1 MGEAGRLMRR
11 LLRFILN
18 MDARA
23 WRTTLVMFLLAG
35 GAGFIFMLAVGL
47 LGFEG
52 KALVQEW
59 LGFAAQSHFA
69 LLIAVAAFAAL
80 AFLGV
85 PQVALIAAAVVAFG
99 PVLGFAYSW
108 IGTMCSAC
116 IGFGVGR
123 LVGARLLARYSGEG
137 VQRFVRLIAR
147 NGFLASLVVRLV
159 PAAPFVA
166 INMAGGVTP
175 MRFVSFVAG
184 TAIGIVPKIL
194 LTVMAGNSVVRARG
208 GAMLV
213 NIAVLIVVLLVW
225 LGAGLLARRWI
236 RRNEDE
242 AEAEAR

>member
-1 MGEAGRLMRR
+1 MGEAIGDMRA
-11 LLRFILN
+11 LIRFILN

-23 WRTTLVMFLLAG
+23 WRTALVMFLLAG
-35 GAGFIFMLAVGL
+35 GAGFIFLVAVGV

-52 KALVQEW
+52 KALVEDW

-69 LLIAVAAFAAL
+69 MLIAVAAFAAL

-85 PQVALIAAAVVAFG
+85 PQIALIAAAVVAFG

-108 IGTMCSAC
+108 VGTMVSAS
-116 IGFGVGR
+116 IGFALGR
-123 LVGARLLARYSGEG
+123 AVGAKLLARYSGEG
-137 VQRFVRLIAR
+137 VQRFVRLIAK

-166 INMAGGVTP
+166 INMAAGVTG
-175 MRFVSFVAG
+175 MRLTSFIAG

-208 GAMLV
+208 GAMAINL
-213 NIAVLIVVLLVW
+213 AVLVAVLLVW
-225 LGAGLLARRWI
+225 LGAGLMARRWI
-236 RRNEDE
+236 QKNEDK
-242 AEAEAR
+242 AEADL